1 MSLLLWVIIWA
12 VIISMV
18 AGTFKKDPP
27 PPKSTAP
34 PKAPDTAALRIEE
47 MRQRN
52 HLG

>member
-1 MSLLLWVIIWA
+1 MIIWP

-18 AGTFKKDPP
+18 AGTFKKGPP

-34 PKAPDTAALRIEE
+34 PKSPDQVAHR
-47 MRQRN
+47 RQVVKERN